1 MKSRNF
7 SPKKNYNIGP
17 MGRYHKTFYASNLR
31 ECPSYTSVFV
41 SVKLSEPSKM
51 FAVKARAYLREAQ
64 MLLSRVGSWTCPQ
77 TLD

>member
-7 SPKKNYNIGP
+7 SPKKFITLAP
-17 MGRYHKTFYASNLR
+17 WDDIIKLFMPVTR
-31 ECPSYTSVFV
+31 ECPSYTSMFV

-51 FAVKARAYLREAQ
+51 FAVKARAYLKEAQ